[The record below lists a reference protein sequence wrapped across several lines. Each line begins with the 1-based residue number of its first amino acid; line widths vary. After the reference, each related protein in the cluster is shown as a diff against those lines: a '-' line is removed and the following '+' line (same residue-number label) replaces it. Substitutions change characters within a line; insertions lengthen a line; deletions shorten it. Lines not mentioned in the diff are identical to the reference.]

1 MSDVGFG
8 TIFVS
13 LKTEEK
19 QELWEERVI
28 KFEQKYL
35 FTPDF
40 NKCGL
45 QKTNGTYH
53 RWVKLYF

>member
-19 QELWEERVI
+19 QELWESLCDYAMGIEVL
-28 KFEQKYL
+28 L
-35 FTPDF
+35 FFIFFLLFFFF
-40 NKCGL
+40 NS
-45 QKTNGTYH
+45 TH
-53 RWVKLYF
+53 